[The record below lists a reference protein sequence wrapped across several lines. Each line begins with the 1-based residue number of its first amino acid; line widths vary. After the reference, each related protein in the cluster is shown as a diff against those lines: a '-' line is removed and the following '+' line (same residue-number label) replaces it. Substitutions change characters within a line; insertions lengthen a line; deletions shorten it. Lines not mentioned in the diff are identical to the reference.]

1 MTENPSIGS
10 LADKYVGIGLIGCLV
25 FALITGA
32 IFLVTRNNTL
42 GTDFF
47 IYYVAG
53 RTMTIDHGSP
63 YDESVGEQSQLAI
76 LKHPAAQNED
86 QLRFVYPLFALL
98 PVLPLTGLP
107 FPWAQAGWMA
117 FNIMALALSVLVA
130 FRKAPVWFLIL
141 LFFLFPF
148 SFGLLL
154 GNLNIPVMCI
164 LILLAGRLPGLRRD
178 QWMES
183 CLLGILMAW
192 ATIKP
197 QFAGIYLLFFFLLA
211 IKKKNILLII
221 GFFSGLASLLAVS
234 FLLLPNWIS
243 QWVDILRRYPS
254 YTGGRI
260 PITPLVN
267 LLFPGGQIAVYILL
281 AIFIILLTCWYFI
294 RWWKN
299 LLSPL
304 ALLSWCGFAVFF
316 FHPTGVSYEQMIFL
330 LPVILWILQRWP
342 EKPRF
347 YFLVWMLLVIIS
359 WVSLYL
365 SVTGIWPAATYYG
378 LFLLYGIWVLFG
390 LFIPPAFL
398 KTKVKLIPE
407 NLVK

>member
-1 MTENPSIGS
+1 MAENRSISS
-10 LADKYVGIGLIGCLV
+10 LAGKYLGIGMIGCLV
-25 FALITGA
+25 LALITGA
-32 IFLVTRNNTL
+32 IFLSTKNNTL

-53 RTMTIDHGSP
+53 RTLTIDHGSP
-63 YDESVGEQSQLAI
+63 YDESVGEQSQMAI
-76 LKHPAAQNED
+76 LKHPAGQNED
-86 QLRFVYPLFALL
+86 QLRFVYPPYALF

-117 FNIMALALSVLVA
+117 FNIMALAISVLVA
-130 FRKAPVWFLIL
+130 FRKAPVWFLIS

-154 GNLNIPVMCI
+154 GNLNIPVICI
-164 LILLAGRLPGLRRD
+164 LILLAGRLPGLERH
-178 QWMES
+178 QKVES

-211 IKKKNILLII
+211 IKKKNLPLII
-221 GFFSGLASLLAVS
+221 GFFSGLAGLLAVC
-234 FLLLPNWIS
+234 FLILSDWIS
-243 QWVDILRRYPS
+243 RWVEILRRYPS

-267 LLFPGGQIAVYILL
+267 LVFPGGQMAVYILL
-281 AIFIILLTCWYFI
+281 AIFIILLTGWFFI
-294 RWWKN
+294 QWWKDKFP
-299 LLSPL
+299 SL

-330 LPVILWILQRWP
+330 FPVILWILQRWP
-342 EKPRF
+342 EKPRV
-347 YFLVWMLLVIIS
+347 YILVWMLLVIIS
-359 WVSLYL
+359 WVFLYF
-365 SVTGIWPAATYYG
+365 SVAGIWSAATYYG
-378 LFLLYGIWVLFG
+378 LYLLYSLWALFG
-390 LFIPPAFL
+390 
-398 KTKVKLIPE
+398 
-407 NLVK
+407 